1 MTVTEDVTYEL
12 NEKDDNLKEIS
23 RLNEKNEILE
33 ASLASL
39 KDQLGKEMKFF
50 SKCT

>member
-12 NEKDDNLKEIS
+12 NEKDDNLKEIF

-39 KDQLGKEMKFF
+39 KDQLEKDEFF
-50 SKCT
+50 LQKCT